1 MTTGIVRLP
10 IRSSPTHCNIVKRA
24 VQLAYARPVRLSSL
38 AYLDPML
45 ARAKKDYDAN
55 PPPQRNALAKQL
67 FSSSPSVPNSDIR
80 EQFKQP
86 GMAAPSVASASARI
100 SQPFSSPLNSR
111 STNFNQSLTTR
122 TISGPGRSLVSLYG
136 NPDSFKQQP
145 SFIDLTG
152 SDSLAKAK
160 EAVFFAEDD
169 FSDDDNL
176 DLDYEAPS
184 ALPVLHSHAVNKSV
198 TKENMPPPPSSN
210 QTEVKIPW
218 SSSPV
223 SHFQIPRPPR
233 TLSRASGSTEKS
245 LKRESS
251 GDLESLMPQV
261 PAKVKRRK
269 LPPSFRQEEP
279 DEDEDDYAS
288 VTKTPSNRR
297 QNLWDASASAVKEQ
311 RKQFKNQRQ
320 GQEPTPQ
327 QEGLTMDEIQEVT
340 TSHSKNY
347 AISLSEEQRHVLD
360 LVVNN
365 NQSVFFTGPA
375 GTGKSVLM
383 RAIIADLKK
392 KYAKDPERVAVT
404 ASTGLAAC
412 NIGGITLHSFSG
424 MSKPKFDGQSVFRL
438 T

>member
-1 MTTGIVRLP
+1 MTTSIVRLP
-10 IRSSPTHCNIVKRA
+10 IRSSPTYCNIVKKA
-24 VQLAYARPVRLSSL
+24 AQLVYARSVPLSTL

-45 ARAKKDYDAN
+45 AKAKRDYDAN
-55 PPPQRNALAKQL
+55 PPQQRNQLAKQL
-67 FSSSPSVPNSDIR
+67 FSSSPSVPNADIR

-86 GMAAPSVASASARI
+86 VMAAPGVTSASARI
-100 SQPFSSPLNSR
+100 AQPFSSPLNNR
-111 STNFNQSLTTR
+111 STNLNNNLSTR
-122 TISGPGRSLVSLYG
+122 KIQGPGRSLVTLYG
-136 NPDSFKQQP
+136 NSDSFKQP

-160 EAVFFAEDD
+160 EAVYFAEDD

-184 ALPVLHSHAVNKSV
+184 ALPALPSHTVKKAIP
-198 TKENMPPPPSSN
+198 KENMPPPPPSSA

-218 SSSPV
+218 SSSPA

-233 TLSRASGSTEKS
+233 TLSGTSASTEKS

-251 GDLESLMPQV
+251 GDLDSLLPQG
-261 PAKVKRRK
+261 PAKVKRRR

-279 DEDEDDYAS
+279 EEEDEDDYAS
-288 VTKTPSNRR
+288 VAKTPANRR
-297 QNLWDASASAVKEQ
+297 KNLWDASASAVKEQ
-311 RKQFKNQRQ
+311 RKQFKNQRSV
-320 GQEPTPQ
+320 QEPAPQ
-327 QEGLTMDEIQEVT
+327 PEEFTMDEVQEIT
-340 TSHSKNY
+340 TSNSKNY

-360 LVVNN
+360 LVVNKN
-365 NQSVFFTGPA
+365 HSVFFTGPA

-424 MSKPKFDGQSVFRL
+424 KSARFY
-438 T
+438 